1 MLLSTGLREKIMS
14 NELLIN
20 YGAPFENAIAQEL
33 YAHGFNEG
41 LFYYNSKSN
50 GEVDFIIEYNNEI
63 LPIEVKSGKP
73 NDMNYYNHSTLNK
86 LIKNYNIDNAYV
98 FGMTNVIKEN
108 DYIYNLPLYM
118 IAFIN
123 K

>member
-1 MLLSTGLREKIMS
+1 
-14 NELLIN
+14 
-20 YGAPFENAIAQEL
+20 
-33 YAHGFNEG
+33 
-41 LFYYNSKSN
+41 
-50 GEVDFIIEYNNEI
+50 
-63 LPIEVKSGKP
+63 
-73 NDMNYYNHSTLNK
+73 MNYYNHSTLNK